1 MNETIQGTAV
11 TERVHWRS
19 ISAAIA
25 SISVVGIAI
34 GLGIPLLSVI
44 LEQRGYSPSMIGL
57 NTAIAGIA
65 SIAAA
70 PLATPIAMRFGVV
83 WTMLVM
89 ILAGAVAFVGFH
101 FAPSFWMWF
110 PLRAILHFALTVLLI
125 LSEFWISTC
134 APPHRRGLV
143 LGVYATVLALGFA
156 AGPWLF
162 AQIGSSGF
170 LPFGLTFCLV
180 MIAAIPVLLA
190 RSESPRIVSEGGKLV
205 IRPMRYQC
213 RLAGKPANYDQRYPG
228 TYNARRDSLEKFWAP
243 AFGHTHGLLVVDT
256 FYENVEG
263 PDGKNQ
269 VVQFTPRTGE
279 PMLVACLWSH
289 WTDPTGKDPDLLSFA
304 AITDDPEPEVAAA
317 GHDRTIINIKP
328 EHVDAWLNPDPADL
342 AALYRIFDDK
352 RHPFY
357 EHRLA
362 A

>member
-1 MNETIQGTAV
+1 MCYSAQITAAYQKLV
-11 TERVHWRS
+11 RMTGATLSLQEFAVLYAHDPGKKRPKTPKAMDDAFRAGSSPEELAVWAEVEQWNRAE
-19 ISAAIA
+19 AA
-25 SISVVGIAI
+25 V
-34 GLGIPLLSVI
+34 
-44 LEQRGYSPSMIGL
+44 LEQELFANRKRL
-57 NTAIAGIA
+57 AEAERALQVKETKKAREDVRIAGNKIDRA
-65 SIAAA
+65 
-70 PLATPIAMRFGVV
+70 LAK
-83 WTMLVM
+83 
-89 ILAGAVAFVGFH
+89 LADLKRTEPKGRD
-101 FAPSFWMWF
+101 SRIF
-110 PLRAILHFALTVLLI
+110 P
-125 LSEFWISTC
+125 
-134 APPHRRGLV
+134 
-143 LGVYATVLALGFA
+143 GVYA
-156 AGPWLF
+156 
-162 AQIGSSGF
+162 
-170 LPFGLTFCLV
+170 
-180 MIAAIPVLLA
+180 PV
-190 RSESPRIVSEGGKLV
+190 IVSEGGKLV

>member
-1 MNETIQGTAV
+1 MCYSAQITAAYQKLV
-11 TERVHWRS
+11 RMTGATLSLQEF
-19 ISAAIA
+19 AALYAHDPGKKRPKTPKAMDDAFRAGA
-25 SISVVGIAI
+25 SPAELVVWAEIEQWNRAEAT
-34 GLGIPLLSVI
+34 L
-44 LEQRGYSPSMIGL
+44 LEQELFANRKRL
-57 NTAIAGIA
+57 ADAERALQLKETKKAREDVRIAGNKIERA
-65 SIAAA
+65 KAR
-70 PLATPIAMRFGVV
+70 LADLQRVEPKDRDGRI
-83 WTMLVM
+83 
-89 ILAGAVAFVGFH
+89 
-101 FAPSFWMWF
+101 F
-110 PLRAILHFALTVLLI
+110 P
-125 LSEFWISTC
+125 
-134 APPHRRGLV
+134 
-143 LGVYATVLALGFA
+143 GVYA
-156 AGPWLF
+156 
-162 AQIGSSGF
+162 
-170 LPFGLTFCLV
+170 
-180 MIAAIPVLLA
+180 PV
-190 RSESPRIVSEGGKLV
+190 IVAEGGKLV
-205 IRPMRYQC
+205 IKPMRYQC

-243 AFGHTHGLLVVDT
+243 AFGHSHGVMVVDT

-289 WTDPTGKDPDLLSFA
+289 WKDPAGKEPDLLSFA

-328 EHVDAWLNPDPADL
+328 EHVEAWLHPDPEDL